1 MGQHVHA
8 RSRRHMRRHGTGET
22 GIEDGHIRDEQ
33 LVIEGDLHLVD
44 RIRHHGDGR
53 HFGSRATGRGDGHQQ
68 GLFALLSPGLLGE
81 IGDGFGRI
89 DGRTAP
95 QGNHQISPALEETGR
110 PPGDRR
116 QGRVGLHG
124 IKDRQ
129 ADALALQMAHD
140 LVRETGFDH
149 EGIGHH
155 KGVAGRQLFQR
166 VKSVGA
172 ITNFRFAVELH
183 GCRLQCGEA
192 GSAPDL
198 P

>member
-8 RSRRHMRRHGTGET
+8 RGRRHMWRHGTGEA

-53 HFGSRATGRGDGHQQ
+53 HLGSRTAGRGNGHQH
-68 GLFALLSPGLLGE
+68 GLFAIFSSGLLAE

-89 DGRTAP
+89 DGRAAPQSDHQIRTAP
-95 QGNHQISPALEETGR
+95 KETGR
-110 PPGDRR
+110 PPGDRC
-116 QGRVGLHG
+116 QGGVGLHG

-155 KGVAGRQLFQR
+155 KGVAGR
-166 VKSVGA
+166 
-172 ITNFRFAVELH
+172 
-183 GCRLQCGEA
+183 
-192 GSAPDL
+192 
-198 P
+198 